1 MLKTKLSNE
10 QIFAF
15 IKSCCSLVFED
26 DSKWDAA
33 EAIHI
38 PDLFETIEFCKL
50 VWTAKATK
58 TKGL

>member
-1 MLKTKLSNE
+1 MRDG
-10 QIFAF
+10 A
-15 IKSCCSLVFED
+15 LVFDD

-33 EAIHI
+33 KAIHI
-38 PDLFETIEFCKL
+38 PDPFETIEFCKL